1 MGSVKDIEVIRRP
14 TETASGIG
22 RFHFSDRYSVFD
34 WGEMPDRIDGKGAA
48 LCLMGAYCFEKLE
61 ERGIKTHYRGLVLP
75 EGKRVTFNE
84 LEQPTHVM
92 EFSLV
97 QVFKPVTYEENGKV
111 KQDYSR
117 FTPTLKN
124 YLIPLEIIYRN
135 RLLKRSSIHKRL
147 EKGKITLKELG
158 LDHYP
163 KLSEKL
169 AHPILDVS
177 TKFEEVDRYLT
188 WKEAEQIAGLTK
200 NEVERIQS
208 VLAHVNHTIS
218 HLAIKVGLEN
228 EDGKIELAFDTER
241 RLLIADVA
249 GTLDESRF
257 TYNGVHVSK
266 EAAREYYRKTQWY
279 RDVETA
285 KQQAE
290 IQGITDWRAIC
301 KSQPPKLDPQ
311 LRILISETYKAATNQ
326 LTKRKIFDVP
336 TLEEVVNNYR
346 KYRGI

>member
-14 TETASGIG
+14 TETTSGIG

-61 ERGIKTHYRGLVLP
+61 ENGIKTHYRGLVLP

-84 LEQPTHVM
+84 LERPAHVM

-97 QVFKPVTYEENGKV
+97 QVFKPITYEENGKI
-111 KQDYSR
+111 KQNYSR
-117 FTPTLKN
+117 FTPTLTN

-135 RLLKRSSIHKRL
+135 RLLKGSSIHKRL
-147 EKGKITLKELG
+147 KKGQITLKALG

-163 KLSEKL
+163 KQSEKL
-169 AHPILDVS
+169 AKPILDVS

-188 WKEAEQIAGLTK
+188 WKEAEKIAGLTK
-200 NEVERIQS
+200 NEVERIQN
-208 VLAHVNHTIS
+208 VLVHVNHIIS
-218 HLAIKVGLEN
+218 HLATVAGLEN
-228 EDGKIELAFDTER
+228 EDGKIELAFDIER

-257 TYNGVHVSK
+257 TYNGGHVSK

-290 IQGITDWRAIC
+290 IQGITDWRTIC
-301 KSQPPKLDPQ
+301 KSKPPKLDQQ
-311 LRILISETYKAATNQ
+311 LRILISEMYKAASNQ
-326 LTKRKIFDVP
+326 LTRRKIFDVP
-336 TLEEVVNNYR
+336 NLEDVVDKYHR
-346 KYRGI
+346 YRGK